1 MSVGNGEISIEIK
14 SVLLEWLLHRE
25 TIVLK
30 EHLCLQVP
38 VSKQFNLIYTV
49 KERVIHFH
57 ELETELSI
65 IK

>member
-1 MSVGNGEISIEIK
+1 MV
-14 SVLLEWLLHRE
+14 
-25 TIVLK
+25 K
-30 EHLCLQVP
+30 ERLYLQVP

-49 KERVIHFH
+49 KEHVIHFH